1 VGDWGVKKTQ
11 HKFLSTDNQS
21 DNKYFATHGI
31 FIKLNVL
38 KFAEKNYF
46 CGGNF
51 RSYIFKIHMAKKKK
65 DVNPTTIS
73 SVEETLTRTEQYLEE
88 NYKTLLIVLVVI
100 VVLVG
105 LGWLGKLY
113 FNKRNDEAQSQM
125 FQAERYLEKDS
136 LKLALNGDGNYL
148 GFLDIARD
156 YKFTNSGNL
165 AKYAAGICY
174 LHMGNYNEA
183 IEFLNKYSKKDK
195 VIGSLALGAIGDAY
209 VELGNLEKGVSKY
222 IEAADFAKNSFNTPL
237 FLMKAG
243 ELDELS
249 GKFREALE
257 LYQRIENK
265 YPEST
270 EGTTVEKYI
279 ARVKLLIK

>member
-1 VGDWGVKKTQ
+1 
-11 HKFLSTDNQS
+11 
-21 DNKYFATHGI
+21 
-31 FIKLNVL
+31 
-38 KFAEKNYF
+38 
-46 CGGNF
+46 
-51 RSYIFKIHMAKKKK
+51 MAKNKK
-65 DVNPTTIS
+65 DVNPPTIS
-73 SVEETLTRTEQYLEE
+73 SVEETLSRTEHYLEE
-88 NYKTLLIVLVVI
+88 NYKPLLIGLGVI
-100 VVLVG
+100 VLLVG

-113 FNKRNDEAQSQM
+113 FSKRNNEAQSQM

-165 AKYAAGICY
+165 ARYSAGICY
-174 LHMGNYNEA
+174 LHLGNYNEA

-195 VIGSLALGAIGDAY
+195 LIGSLAIGATGDAY
-209 VELGNLEKGVSKY
+209 VELGDLEKGVSKY
-222 IEAADFAKNSFNTPL
+222 IEAADFARNSFNTPL

-243 ELDELS
+243 ELYELK
-249 GKFREALE
+249 GKFPEALK
-257 LYQRIENK
+257 LYERIENQ

-270 EGTTVEKYI
+270 EGTTIEKYI